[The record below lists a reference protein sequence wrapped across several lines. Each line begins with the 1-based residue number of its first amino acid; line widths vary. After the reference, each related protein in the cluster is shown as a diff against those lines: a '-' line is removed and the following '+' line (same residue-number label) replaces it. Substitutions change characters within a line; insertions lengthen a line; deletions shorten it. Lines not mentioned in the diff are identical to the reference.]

1 MAMNGPAEGGI
12 LPSASEKD
20 LHEMNKLMMDRQYR
34 IKQPLNMLK
43 PDRTDRV
50 SPEFILYTLNDYL
63 GHIQNCVASTR
74 KMIPVDEANAFN
86 DRFALS
92 SPLSWRLLSLTAGID
107 LRVLS
112 DMLRNLQIQAHDL
125 SVSRLVPF
133 TKQLFRSLTRV
144 YYLGP
149 ENVSR
154 HYRLA
159 YAWILREMV
168 PADPE
173 ALKNDTA
180 TAIEEWQYLFSSVIP
195 GLYPLAL
202 RMCSPVMLTMNKL
215 FYSNGSRVLAWLE
228 LSPSDVLIQTG
239 SPQDLARSYGPL
251 PTPVHQNNEADEDD
265 DELDETVREGLELL
279 ELLFPEAGW
288 TNLETLPDM
297 CPYFQPIMH
306 VQDAFVQLSPEN
318 PLQQTM
324 VLFWILR
331 EFFQGMRHIVFEPL
345 APESIM
351 DEPIDITVI
360 LEDWVLYQE
369 AVFDKEFSD
378 DLKSYTHQIY
388 TQPDFN
394 KTPYGRKLLSNLY
407 TLIKTTFL
415 PYFDIRMY
423 GTSKSVKGDRLPP
436 FFLRVKQL
444 HRVMERYCDEIDSVL
459 PGTEASSS
467 ISGISNPWEQYK
479 FEIPNVVSR
488 RLDAL
493 FGGKNAKNKT
503 NAFLVKQSFL
513 IVSVLNWWI
522 NDRDSFAYRFPPDYL
537 YRVVDPGSSV
547 PAFGVNSRTDT
558 DALFSRVVRQRQN
571 F

>member
-34 IKQPLNMLK
+34 IKQPVNVLR

-50 SPEFILYTLNDYL
+50 SPEFVLYTLNDYL

-74 KMIPVDEANAFN
+74 KMLPVDGENAYN
-86 DRFALS
+86 TRFAVE
-92 SPLSWRLLSLTAGID
+92 SPLSWRLLSLTAAID

-112 DMLRNLQIQAHDL
+112 DMLRTLQLQAHEL
-125 SVSRLVPF
+125 SVSRLIPF
-133 TKQLFRSLTRV
+133 TKQLFRFLTKV

-159 YAWILREMV
+159 YSWILREMV

-180 TAIEEWQYLFSSVIP
+180 TAIEEWHYLFSVIIP

-239 SPQDLARSYGPL
+239 SVQDIARSSMPVAA
-251 PTPVHQNNEADEDD
+251 TPHQGAEEEEDA
-265 DELDETVREGLELL
+265 LDETVREGLELL

-288 TNLETLPDM
+288 VSLETLPDM

-306 VQDAFVQLSPEN
+306 VQDAFVQLAPEN
-318 PLQQTM
+318 PLHHTM

-345 APESIM
+345 APENSM
-351 DEPIDITVI
+351 DEPVDINVI

-369 AVFDKEFSD
+369 MVFDKEFSD

-407 TLIKTTFL
+407 TLIKTMFL

-423 GTSKSVKGDRLPP
+423 GTSKPAKGDRLPP

-444 HRVMERYCDEIDSVL
+444 HRVMERYCDEIDSVI
-459 PGTEASSS
+459 PGTESASS
-467 ISGISNPWEQYK
+467 ISGISNPWEPYR

-493 FGGKNAKNKT
+493 FGGKNAKIKT

-537 YRVVDPGSSV
+537 YRVVDPGSAV